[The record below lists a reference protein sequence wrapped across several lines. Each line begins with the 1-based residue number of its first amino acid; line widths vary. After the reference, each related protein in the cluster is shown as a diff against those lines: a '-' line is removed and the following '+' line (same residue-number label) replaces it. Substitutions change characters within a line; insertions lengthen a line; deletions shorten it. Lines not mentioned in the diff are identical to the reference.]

1 MSVESEFNEVQ
12 MWREN
17 GRVISYTPKKIKR
30 EIHYHSKKKKTDK
43 KKKLTVG

>member
-17 GRVISYTPKKIKR
+17 GRVISYTPKKR